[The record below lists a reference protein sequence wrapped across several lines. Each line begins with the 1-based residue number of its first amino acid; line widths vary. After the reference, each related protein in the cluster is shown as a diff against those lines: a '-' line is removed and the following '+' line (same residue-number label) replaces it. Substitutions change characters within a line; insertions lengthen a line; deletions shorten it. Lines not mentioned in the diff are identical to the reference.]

1 MVRLWRISEWA
12 ELDGAGGMLFDG
24 RWHDAGRP
32 IVYIAE
38 SSALALLEV
47 LVAQPKTTLPA
58 PYQLIEIDAPD
69 ELGIINWSEAAVPRD
84 TDLTRAWGNAFLH
97 AAEAPLARVPSV
109 IAPHS
114 WNYLLNPLH
123 PDAAR
128 VTVAHAARWPW
139 DARLFAA
146 R

>member
-1 MVRLWRISEWA
+1 MRLWRTSEWPTLNGIGG
-12 ELDGAGGMLFDG
+12 ELIDG
-24 RWHDAGRP
+24 RWHRVGAP
-32 IVYIAE
+32 ITYLAD

-47 LVAQPKTTLPA
+47 LVRKPRKTLPE
-58 PYQLIEIDAPD
+58 PCQLLEIAASDDLAIVHWPTGRPLPERDATAD
-69 ELGIINWSEAAVPRD
+69 
-84 TDLTRAWGNAFLH
+84 WGSAFLR
-97 AAEAPLARVPSV
+97 AGTASLARVPSA

-128 VTVAHAARWPW
+128 VTIRQAVRWPW
-139 DARLFAA
+139 DARLFG